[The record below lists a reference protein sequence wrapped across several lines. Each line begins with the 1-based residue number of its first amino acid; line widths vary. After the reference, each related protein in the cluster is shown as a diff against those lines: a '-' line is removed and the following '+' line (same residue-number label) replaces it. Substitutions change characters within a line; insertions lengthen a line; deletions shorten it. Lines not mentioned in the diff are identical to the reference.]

1 MKGTSPARIRAYQAR
16 DFPEIHRI
24 DQVCF
29 PQDIAYSRAE
39 LLFYVR
45 HPESITRV
53 AELDHA
59 VVGFVVGRIESAG
72 AAHVVTLDVL
82 PVARR
87 RGVGSA
93 LMAALHAEL
102 ETREVRLVFLEV
114 DVANEAARRFYEGF
128 GYRATALLKGYYK
141 GRSHALRMVW
151 TPEAAGRS

>member
-1 MKGTSPARIRAYQAR
+1 MKCTSPARIRAYQAR

-29 PQDIAYSRAE
+29 PPDIAYSRAE

-53 AELDHA
+53 AELDRA
-59 VVGFVVGRIESAG
+59 VVGFIVGRIESSG
-72 AAHVVTLDVL
+72 TAHVGE
-82 PVARR
+82 R

-102 ETREVRLVFLEV
+102 ETREVRLIFLEV
-114 DVANEAARRFYEGF
+114 DVANEAARRFYERF
-128 GYRATALLKGYYK
+128 GYRVTALLKGYYK